1 MRFCRCV
8 TVMVNRGNTQDLSS
22 LQVFGMMKCNRAH
35 VFDVFSVVISS
46 LSSSLQLFVYFS
58 FCCALLCRSSSRSGS
73 RCEIHIQPVGLAC
86 KPSSWASKKFS
97 LYHSFFSQTLTILRL
112 FSNLFSFTQAIPDNG
127 ADGFDDDDDD
137 DDDEKEN
144 I

>member
-1 MRFCRCV
+1 
-8 TVMVNRGNTQDLSS
+8 MVNRGNTQDLSS

-112 FSNLFSFTQAIPDNG
+112 FSNLLVLPRQYLTMAQTALTTTTTTTTRRKICKTRKF
-127 ADGFDDDDDD
+127 
-137 DDDEKEN
+137 EL
-144 I
+144 